1 MYKAGVSPFQA
12 ALEYAEW
19 VPEKKGLYF
28 MDTPGQDIDSITG
41 MVAGGATVIIFSTGR
56 GTPTGSPIAPVIKI
70 TGNTDTYNNMIDNI
84 DINAGKI
91 ITHGA
96 TLKDIGEEAFNL
108 MLEVCQGRLTKAEA
122 LGHREFGIYRIGWTF

>member
-1 MYKAGVSPFQA
+1 M
-12 ALEYAEW
+12 
-19 VPEKKGLYF
+19 
-28 MDTPGQDIDSITG
+28 
-41 MVAGGATVIIFSTGR
+41 IIFSTGR